1 MSVKSISV
9 VRYRMTAQHVASPRR
24 VSESFGRGP
33 AHDILIL
40 ATSSLPLTLSLLFLS
55 LSALPECHFLSVASI
70 LRAIAVVL
78 SLLAT
83 PRRRAYLY
91 HRWRRSLSLSLSHGS
106 MATRGD
112 LRCRVPAQLLLP
124 PPLVLSVQ
132 YPLEVIENGGR
143 LELHLQVHEFRLT
156 CHHGGYYPQAGR
168 TVKSGNTNGSGS
180 MCADCLLLLI
190 RPRLRPVGLLP
201 L

>member
-1 MSVKSISV
+1 MSFSL
-9 VRYRMTAQHVASPRR
+9 RR
-24 VSESFGRGP
+24 VNLESHCRRSLSP
-33 AHDILIL
+33 SD
-40 ATSSLPLTLSLLFLS
+40 SSPSRLS
-55 LSALPECHFLSVASI
+55 LSP
-70 LRAIAVVL
+70 
-78 SLLAT
+78 LA
-83 PRRRAYLY
+83 P
-91 HRWRRSLSLSLSHGS
+91 LSLSLSHGS